1 MSITERIIMDLIIE
15 CNGIFKEYSKGKD
28 VKKVLKGLDFAM
40 KKGEIQGILGLNGS
54 GKTTMVRLLSGILR
68 QDSGDLRIFGHT
80 YDRQE
85 SLIKK
90 MLGVVVGGDR
100 SLYYKLT
107 AKENLYF
114 FGRLYGIKKKELNT
128 LIDRNL
134 ERVNLI
140 HVKDDLVETYSRGMK
155 QRLLIAKALI
165 SNPKLLILDEPT
177 SGLDISSQFEVRS
190 LIKELNIEKS
200 LSVLLFT
207 HNLSEADELCTKLNI
222 LHNGKLINTTKD
234 KKIIKD
240 SKFNKKIT
248 IITEKR
254 QSDFCNMKNEELL
267 LREESRHQKGYQYI
281 FYSEGLN
288 VEEHMKETFLDKKDI
303 ISIQKENL
311 QLEDYLYIKFKGL
324 EE

>member
-1 MSITERIIMDLIIE
+1 MDLIIE
-15 CNGIFKEYSKGKD
+15 CNDIFKEYSKGKD
-28 VKKVLKGLDFAM
+28 AKKVLKGLDFTM
-40 KKGEIQGILGLNGS
+40 EKGEIQGILGLNGS

-68 QDSGDLRIFGHT
+68 QDSGDLRIFDHT

-234 KKIIKD
+234 KKFIKD

-254 QSDFCNMKNEELL
+254 KSYFCNIKNEELL

-288 VEEHMKETFLDKKDI
+288 VEEHMKEAFLDKKDI

>member
-1 MSITERIIMDLIIE
+1 MDLIIE
-15 CNGIFKEYSKGKD
+15 CNDIFKEYSKGKD
-28 VKKVLKGLDFAM
+28 VKKVLKGLDFTM
-40 KKGEIQGILGLNGS
+40 EKGEIQGILGLNGS

-68 QDSGDLRIFGHT
+68 QDSGDLKIFGHT

-134 ERVNLI
+134 ERVNLT
-140 HVKDDLVETYSRGMK
+140 HVKDNLVETYSRGMK

-190 LIKELNIEKS
+190 LIKELNIEES

-234 KKIIKD
+234 KKFIKD

-254 QSDFCNMKNEELL
+254 KSYFCNIKNEELL

-281 FYSEGLN
+281 FYNEGLN
-288 VEEHMKETFLDKKDI
+288 VEEHMKEAFLDKKDI

>member
-1 MSITERIIMDLIIE
+1 ME
-15 CNGIFKEYSKGKD
+15 
-28 VKKVLKGLDFAM
+28 
-40 KKGEIQGILGLNGS
+40 
-54 GKTTMVRLLSGILR
+54 
-68 QDSGDLRIFGHT
+68 
-80 YDRQE
+80 
-85 SLIKK
+85 
-90 MLGVVVGGDR
+90 
-100 SLYYKLT
+100 
-107 AKENLYF
+107 
-114 FGRLYGIKKKELNT
+114 GIKKKELNT

-234 KKIIKD
+234 KKFIKD

-254 QSDFCNMKNEELL
+254 KSYFCNIKNEELL

-288 VEEHMKETFLDKKDI
+288 VEEHMKEAFLDKKDI

>member
-1 MSITERIIMDLIIE
+1 MDLIIE
-15 CNGIFKEYSKGKD
+15 CNDIFKEYSKGKD
-28 VKKVLKGLDFAM
+28 VKKVLKGLDFTM
-40 KKGEIQGILGLNGS
+40 EKGEIQGILGLNGS

-134 ERVNLI
+134 ERVNLT
-140 HVKDDLVETYSRGMK
+140 HVKDNLVETYSRGMK

-234 KKIIKD
+234 KKFIKD

-254 QSDFCNMKNEELL
+254 KSYFCNIKNEELL

-288 VEEHMKETFLDKKDI
+288 VEEHMKEAFLDKKDI

>member
-1 MSITERIIMDLIIE
+1 MDLIIE
-15 CNGIFKEYSKGKD
+15 CNDIFKEYSKGKD
-28 VKKVLKGLDFAM
+28 VKKVLKGLDFTM
-40 KKGEIQGILGLNGS
+40 EKGEIQGILGLNGS

-134 ERVNLI
+134 ERVNLT
-140 HVKDDLVETYSRGMK
+140 HVKDNLVETYSRGMK

-190 LIKELNIEKS
+190 LIKELNIEES

-234 KKIIKD
+234 KKFIKD

-254 QSDFCNMKNEELL
+254 KSYFCNIKNEELL

-288 VEEHMKETFLDKKDI
+288 VEEHMKEAFLDKKDI

>member
-1 MSITERIIMDLIIE
+1 ME
-15 CNGIFKEYSKGKD
+15 
-28 VKKVLKGLDFAM
+28 KV
-40 KKGEIQGILGLNGS
+40 EIQGILGLNGS

-68 QDSGDLRIFGHT
+68 QDSGDLRIFDHT

-234 KKIIKD
+234 KKFIKD

-254 QSDFCNMKNEELL
+254 KSYFCNIKNEELL

-288 VEEHMKETFLDKKDI
+288 VEEHMKEAFLDKKDI

>member
-1 MSITERIIMDLIIE
+1 MDLIIE
-15 CNGIFKEYSKGKD
+15 CNDIFKEYSKGKD
-28 VKKVLKGLDFAM
+28 VKKVLKGLDFTM
-40 KKGEIQGILGLNGS
+40 EKGEIQGILGLNGS

-134 ERVNLI
+134 ERVNLT
-140 HVKDDLVETYSRGMK
+140 HVKDNLVETYSRGMK

-190 LIKELNIEKS
+190 LIKELNIEES

-234 KKIIKD
+234 KKGKYHEPTVEEVM
-240 SKFNKKIT
+240 KKIW
-248 IITEKR
+248 K
-254 QSDFCNMKNEELL
+254 
-267 LREESRHQKGYQYI
+267 
-281 FYSEGLN
+281 
-288 VEEHMKETFLDKKDI
+288 
-303 ISIQKENL
+303 
-311 QLEDYLYIKFKGL
+311 
-324 EE
+324 

>member
-1 MSITERIIMDLIIE
+1 M
-15 CNGIFKEYSKGKD
+15 
-28 VKKVLKGLDFAM
+28 
-40 KKGEIQGILGLNGS
+40 
-54 GKTTMVRLLSGILR
+54 
-68 QDSGDLRIFGHT
+68 
-80 YDRQE
+80 
-85 SLIKK
+85 
-90 MLGVVVGGDR
+90 
-100 SLYYKLT
+100 
-107 AKENLYF
+107 
-114 FGRLYGIKKKELNT
+114 
-128 LIDRNL
+128 
-134 ERVNLI
+134 
-140 HVKDDLVETYSRGMK
+140 
-155 QRLLIAKALI
+155 
-165 SNPKLLILDEPT
+165 
-177 SGLDISSQFEVRS
+177 
-190 LIKELNIEKS
+190 NIEKS

-234 KKIIKD
+234 KKFIKD

-254 QSDFCNMKNEELL
+254 KSYFCNIKNEELL

-288 VEEHMKETFLDKKDI
+288 VEEHMKEAFLDKKDI

>member
-1 MSITERIIMDLIIE
+1 MNLIIE
-15 CNGIFKEYSKGKD
+15 CSSIFKEYRKGKD
-28 VKKVLKGLDFAM
+28 VKKVLKGLDFTM
-40 KKGEIQGILGLNGS
+40 EKGEIQGILGLNGS

-68 QDSGDLRIFGHT
+68 QDSGDLRLFGHT

-90 MLGVVVGGDR
+90 SLGVVVGGDR

-114 FGRLYGIKKKELNT
+114 FGRLYGVKKKELNN
-128 LIDRNL
+128 LIDKNL

-165 SNPKLLILDEPT
+165 STPKLLILDEPT
-177 SGLDISSQFEVRS
+177 SGLDISSQFEVRR
-190 LIKELNIEKS
+190 LIKELNIEES

-234 KKIIKD
+234 KEFIKD

-248 IITEKR
+248 IITENR
-254 QSDFCNMKNEELL
+254 NPYFSNMENEELL

-288 VEEHMKETFLDKKDI
+288 VEEHMKEAFLDKKGI

>member
-1 MSITERIIMDLIIE
+1 MDLIIE

>member
-1 MSITERIIMDLIIE
+1 ME
-15 CNGIFKEYSKGKD
+15 
-28 VKKVLKGLDFAM
+28 
-40 KKGEIQGILGLNGS
+40 KGEIQGILGLNGS

-68 QDSGDLRIFGHT
+68 QDSGDLRIFDHT

-234 KKIIKD
+234 KKFIKD

-254 QSDFCNMKNEELL
+254 KSYFCNIKNEELL

-288 VEEHMKETFLDKKDI
+288 VEEHMKEAFLDKKDI